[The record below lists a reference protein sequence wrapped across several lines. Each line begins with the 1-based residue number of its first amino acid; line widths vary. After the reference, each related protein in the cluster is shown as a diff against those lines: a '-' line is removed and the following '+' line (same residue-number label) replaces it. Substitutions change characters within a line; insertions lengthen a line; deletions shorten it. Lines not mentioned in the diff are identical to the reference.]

1 MQYNMTFSDL
11 LQKDQL
17 MSTLKVLVY
26 GATGSQARPLVYKLI
41 EQGHEVYVLT
51 RHIEKAVDLKA
62 AGAHIVVG
70 ALEDPASLRAAS
82 EGIDV
87 VTLLI
92 PAFLDNPLHAEQYGR
107 NAIDAARAAG
117 VKRVIWNM
125 SGPLFPERTG
135 NPLNDLRLDLLDYL
149 RASKLAHITFETTV
163 YIENLLGPWT
173 TQGVLERNQVAYP
186 IPVARKVGWL
196 PSGDLAAL
204 MTAAID
210 RPELDG
216 NHFKVSGLEAVTGP
230 ELAKLFSQVLKR
242 DLTYYHMQPEEI
254 GAVIDNLFG
263 PGAGNDVADS
273 YRREQNDPN
282 PLPSYHDMSVV
293 LDKLPVTM
301 TRIIDWIA
309 QHTSAFTLVAEEQK

>member
-173 TQGVLERNQVAYP
+173 TQGVLERNQVAY
-186 IPVARKVGWL
+186 
-196 PSGDLAAL
+196 
-204 MTAAID
+204 
-210 RPELDG
+210 
-216 NHFKVSGLEAVTGP
+216 
-230 ELAKLFSQVLKR
+230 
-242 DLTYYHMQPEEI
+242 
-254 GAVIDNLFG
+254 
-263 PGAGNDVADS
+263 
-273 YRREQNDPN
+273 
-282 PLPSYHDMSVV
+282 
-293 LDKLPVTM
+293 
-301 TRIIDWIA
+301 
-309 QHTSAFTLVAEEQK
+309 